1 MILMLELLAF
11 PGPVSALAFEGELR
25 SRLSANYGADP
36 IAARIHE
43 LRLTIVEDV
52 LGFGEGDGSEAP
64 AIALLMQD
72 PVPTATPKAS
82 SISSPTSQPSAS
94 PVPTDTPTDIP
105 AETALPAPSN
115 TPPPVISGYCENL
128 SISGME
134 VSGDDVKAKV
144 HNSGSKDVYLIK
156 TVFEWPDV
164 PEPAYVD
171 FFELDGIQGDDKYYK
186 GDSWNSPTISTI
198 LTGRAR
204 LRGNKI
210 EDWKV
215 DFDDEP
221 GGIIYGSFFLAL
233 TFDVPGQDAH
243 CSVDGSTYRAPPA
256 PTDSPAP
263 TETPEPVATDTPE
276 PTPTDVAPTDTPEP
290 TPTDTP
296 APTETSTPEPTATP

>member
-115 TPPPVISGYCENL
+115 TPPPVISGYC
-128 SISGME
+128 
-134 VSGDDVKAKV
+134 
-144 HNSGSKDVYLIK
+144 
-156 TVFEWPDV
+156 
-164 PEPAYVD
+164 
-171 FFELDGIQGDDKYYK
+171 
-186 GDSWNSPTISTI
+186 
-198 LTGRAR
+198 
-204 LRGNKI
+204 
-210 EDWKV
+210 
-215 DFDDEP
+215 
-221 GGIIYGSFFLAL
+221 
-233 TFDVPGQDAH
+233 
-243 CSVDGSTYRAPPA
+243 
-256 PTDSPAP
+256 
-263 TETPEPVATDTPE
+263 
-276 PTPTDVAPTDTPEP
+276 
-290 TPTDTP
+290 
-296 APTETSTPEPTATP
+296 

>member
-11 PGPVSALAFEGELR
+11 PGPPSPRSPLR
-25 SRLSANYGADP
+25 ANSDRGCQPITEADP

-171 FFELDGIQGDDKYYK
+171 YFGAR
-186 GDSWNSPTISTI
+186 WH
-198 LTGRAR
+198 TGRR
-204 LRGNKI
+204 
-210 EDWKV
+210 
-215 DFDDEP
+215 
-221 GGIIYGSFFLAL
+221 
-233 TFDVPGQDAH
+233 
-243 CSVDGSTYRAPPA
+243 
-256 PTDSPAP
+256 
-263 TETPEPVATDTPE
+263 
-276 PTPTDVAPTDTPEP
+276 
-290 TPTDTP
+290 
-296 APTETSTPEPTATP
+296 